1 MMIQNGQK
9 KDILDILLEDKGE
22 HSEDGDII
30 DLLLALLFAGH
41 ESTAL
46 LMMWSIRY
54 LTNNPLCLK
63 KARVNITYNLSLLIY
78 WEFKNK

>member
-78 WEFKNK
+78 LFL